1 MRISDWSSDLCS
13 SNLLH
18 MADIDSRLDKSAA
31 TPIGVTTGPIRGS
44 RKIHVATQTGSGI
57 RVAMR
62 EIDLDPP
69 SGEPPVRVSDTSGP
83 YTDANANIDT
93 NAGLSKIRAGWL
105 RGRGDVDDI
114 TQPQATVSSEMR

>member
-1 MRISDWSSDLCS
+1 
-13 SNLLH
+13 

-62 EIDLDPP
+62 EIDLDPH
-69 SGEPPVRVSDTSGP
+69 SGEPPVRVYDTSGP
-83 YTDANANIDT
+83 YTDANATIDI
-93 NAGLSKIRAGWL
+93 NAGLPEL
-105 RGRGDVDDI
+105 RRDWIFGRGDRKS
-114 TQPQATVSSEMR
+114 TRLNSSH